1 MALILS
7 ELKLPLNAEESSLKE
22 FAARALAMPESA
34 IHTLRIN
41 RISLDARKKEDICF
55 TYTVTVGLSEK
66 DEARVLRRSGIR
78 IARAPEEPPR
88 QLSFGSE
95 PLKAPIVVV
104 GLGPAGLFAAYQLAK
119 NGYRPLVLERGREV
133 DARKTDVARFW
144 KTGVLDE
151 SRIRAHRKWFRSS
164 RSMAPQRK

>member
-78 IARAPEEPPR
+78 IARAPEESPR
-88 QLSFGSE
+88 QLAFGSE

-104 GLGPAGLFAAYQLAK
+104 GLGPAGIL
-119 NGYRPLVLERGREV
+119 RPINLP
-133 DARKTDVARFW
+133 KTDTARLYW
-144 KTGVLDE
+144 NGAGK
-151 SRIRAHRKWFRSS
+151 
-164 RSMAPQRK
+164 SMRGKRMSHGFGRLAFLTK

>member
-34 IHTLRIN
+34 IHTLRVN

-88 QLSFGSE
+88 QLSFGS
-95 PLKAPIVVV
+95 
-104 GLGPAGLFAAYQLAK
+104 
-119 NGYRPLVLERGREV
+119 
-133 DARKTDVARFW
+133 
-144 KTGVLDE
+144 
-151 SRIRAHRKWFRSS
+151 
-164 RSMAPQRK
+164 